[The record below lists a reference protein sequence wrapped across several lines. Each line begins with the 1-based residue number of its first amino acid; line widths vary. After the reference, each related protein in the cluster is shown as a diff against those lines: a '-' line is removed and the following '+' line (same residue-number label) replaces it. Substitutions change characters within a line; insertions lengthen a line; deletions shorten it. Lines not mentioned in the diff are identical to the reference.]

1 MTGSRLIC
9 RAPHA
14 ATTGCSCNQTADQ
27 PFGSAERCVCG
38 VEPEGHEHGPGLKG
52 WSVGIQ
58 RSAAVRARRVHA
70 HAFSEARARRVA
82 TQIVRRAPAMLTL
95 LESEFGDGFY
105 ILHSV
110 VPRDAANP
118 RDAYRAPWSTSTA
131 TARSL
136 IGRVRTFRP
145 NWWRTPGSR
154 NCSST
159 GHPSSTGG
167 LLLNS
172 ACQIRGRCR
181 HQRLR
186 HCRSGL
192 SSHGSQ
198 LNSALGR
205 SYACWQGV
213 DAWRAVRAR
222 HFRTFPQ
229 PDVASLAVERTV
241 DLGRW
246 HPEYRF
252 WFIVE
257 GADGQAPPVTCV
269 GSDGVV
275 RTPDGATFDIEVI
288 RREGDGNIWA
298 PVAAVRTHLESTG
311 LISPA

>member
-1 MTGSRLIC
+1 MRLRPDV
-9 RAPHA
+9 RATRPL
-14 ATTGCSCNQTADQ
+14 TS
-27 PFGSAERCVCG
+27 
-38 VEPEGHEHGPGLKG
+38 
-52 WSVGIQ
+52 
-58 RSAAVRARRVHA
+58 RSAAQNAAFVASNLRGTTRARPEGLERRHPA
-70 HAFSEARARRVA
+70 ERGGEGQTESMLTPFFEARAWRVA

-118 RDAYRAPWSTSTA
+118 RDAYERRLVDINRHGTKLDRPGQDFPPELVEDARKSELLFDRAPQLYRRITAELGLPDPRPLPPSTA
-131 TARSL
+131 ETLS
-136 IGRVRTFRP
+136 FRFIVA
-145 NWWRTPGSR
+145 W
-154 NCSST
+154 
-159 GHPSSTGG
+159 
-167 LLLNS
+167 L
-172 ACQIRGRCR
+172 
-181 HQRLR
+181 
-186 HCRSGL
+186 
-192 SSHGSQ
+192 Q

-213 DAWRAVRAR
+213 DAWCAVRAR
-222 HFRTFPQ
+222 YFRTFPQ

-288 RREGDGNIWA
+288 RRDGDGNIWA